1 MVNDKETDFY
11 CRLKGYN
18 GGGIVMQSLDLK
30 NDGPFKDFTIGTVN
44 PASFTTCTP
53 SATVVCKAIA
63 LVQCLPNG
71 VPGCVE
77 DQDHNI
83 GTGNTGKN
91 NIGDNNV
98 GDRNHGNHNIGSDN
112 IGTGLTGQRMLCNFA
127 KTDRCPLLWLATNE
141 TIKLFAPPPPPT
153 PHPPPPPPSPPPPP
167 KQTCDPR
174 TSFFGLPTIKYQNTT
189 YLTSSSN
196 VDTYCRLQG
205 FAGVGAVRE
214 ERIFKS
220 TPFPQFTIEALDPH
234 TRETCTP
241 ANDAPCR
248 VIAVVECLPEGI
260 PRCQP
265 DDNGNIGNRNIGMN
279 NLGHNNHG
287 DNNSGNLNHGS
298 HVTGSENWGNY
309 LICNGI
315 QTGSQNECT
324 IDSLVT
330 SETLIL
336 DE

>member
-1 MVNDKETDFY
+1 MLETE
-11 CRLKGYN
+11 
-18 GGGIVMQSLDLK
+18 
-30 NDGPFKDFTIGTVN
+30 
-44 PASFTTCTP
+44 TT
-53 SATVVCKAIA
+53 
-63 LVQCLPNG
+63 
-71 VPGCVE
+71 
-77 DQDHNI
+77 
-83 GTGNTGKN
+83 
-91 NIGDNNV
+91 
-98 GDRNHGNHNIGSDN
+98 
-112 IGTGLTGQRMLCNFA
+112 
-127 KTDRCPLLWLATNE
+127 
-141 TIKLFAPPPPPT
+141 
-153 PHPPPPPPSPPPPP
+153 
-167 KQTCDPR
+167 TCDPR